1 MDSVGE
7 KLASNLIV
15 TSLFVTTLLESQGSF
30 LALLGRK
37 ALLGGSSRLVELLDE
52 VAAAARLRLL
62 MAEAE
67 LLELGGRLLAD
78 GLGAGQLRRLR

>member
-15 TSLFVTTLLESQGSF
+15 TCLFVTTLLESQSSF
-30 LALLGRK
+30 LALLGRQ

-52 VAAAARLRLL
+52 VAAAARLGLL
-62 MAEAE
+62 VAEAE
-67 LLELGGRLLAD
+67 LLELRRRLLAD
-78 GLGAGQLRRLR
+78 GLGAGQLGRLR